1 MTDAQVSEGFVSA
14 LTTGPAADGKVSEG
28 FVTALTTGPVG
39 GAQVSEGF
47 VATLAYMGPCGTA
60 RCDLWKIT
68 RTDGVIFA
76 FTSLDSDFLFGVTT
90 YKHCSSLADSASS
103 SSSDLGSVGNYQA
116 VGILDDES
124 ITEADLYAGL
134 FDDAYFEAW
143 VVSWNGVDLAAPFRT
158 AAGWLGKVDR
168 GQSSWTADVDGP
180 VARLQQTALIQFYT
194 PGCRWKFG
202 DPGTCMV
209 DADALAVVGCNVTKG
224 VQRYAIYFDAIEPI
238 EAAIWNGGTV
248 RWTYGRNAG
257 IECQV
262 DTVDWGSQ
270 LLSLWDLAPFPPEVG
285 DSFDLL
291 PGCPKDGDSC
301 KLYSN
306 YINFG
311 GFPDV
316 PGPDALQQN
325 ADSLYTGS
333 SG

>member
-1 MTDAQVSEGFVSA
+1 MTDARVTEAFVSD
-14 LTTGPAADGKVSEG
+14 LTTGPAAEARVTEAFASALVTGPAGSAHVTEA
-28 FVTALTTGPVG
+28 FVT
-39 GAQVSEGF
+39 
-47 VATLAYMGPCGTA
+47 TLAYMGPCGTQ

-68 RTDGVIFA
+68 RRDGVVFA
-76 FTSLDSDFLFGVTT
+76 FTSLDTNFVSGGVT
-90 YKHCSSLADSASS
+90 YKHCASLSDSASES
-103 SSSDLGSVGNYQA
+103 SSELGSVGS
-116 VGILDDES
+116 VSITGLLDDES

-134 FDDAYFEAW
+134 FDDAFFEAW
-143 VVSWNGVDLAAPFRT
+143 VVSWKGVDLACPFRA

-168 GQSSWTADVDGP
+168 GQNSWSADVDGP
-180 VARLQQTALIQFYT
+180 GARLMQTALVEFYT

-202 DPGTCMV
+202 DAATCDV
-209 DADALAVVGCNVTKG
+209 NAEALAVFGCNVTKG
-224 VQRYAIYFDAIEPI
+224 VQRYAVYFDASEPV
-238 EAAIWNGGTV
+238 ESAIWNGGTV
-248 RWTYGRNAG
+248 RWTYGANAG
-257 IECQV
+257 VECQV

-270 LLSLWDLAPFPPEVG
+270 LLSLWDLAPFPPAVG

-301 KLYSN
+301 KLYAN

-333 SG
+333 NG